1 MHRIIALW
9 CVPRSR
15 STAMER
21 VFYEFKDFKILHE
34 PFLYLYYLFEKHRAL
49 PHFDPD
55 PGHPRSFKAI
65 RDWIRGAAGT
75 QPVLFKDMSYYVVD
89 HLARERAFFLELT
102 NTFLIRDPAETVL
115 SFWKVDPDLT
125 LPEIGLESVYRHAM
139 FLAEATGER
148 PIIVD
153 AGDLLANPRGMLM
166 AYCQA
171 IGVPFKPEALAWD
184 AKDPG
189 EWQSVEAWHQDV
201 KATRGIVRT
210 TDPAPDALAHLRENP
225 KLCAYEAHHRTY
237 YEKLLEYRLR
247 PIEPCL
253 SG

>member
-34 PFLYLYYLFEKHRAL
+34 PFLYLYYLFEKRRAL

-55 PGHPRSFKAI
+55 PGHPRSFEAI
-65 RDWIRGAAGT
+65 RDWIRGAADT

-115 SFWKVDPDLT
+115 SYWKVDPDLT
-125 LPEIGLESVYRHAM
+125 LPEIGHESLYRHAM
-139 FLAEATGER
+139 FLADASGER
-148 PIIVD
+148 PIVVD
-153 AGDLLANPRGMLM
+153 AGDLVANPRGTLM

-184 AKDPG
+184 TKDPG

-201 KATRGIVRT
+201 KATRGIVQT
-210 TDPAPDALAHLRENP
+210 NDPAPDALAHLRENP
-225 KLCAYEAHHRTY
+225 KLRAYEAHHRKF